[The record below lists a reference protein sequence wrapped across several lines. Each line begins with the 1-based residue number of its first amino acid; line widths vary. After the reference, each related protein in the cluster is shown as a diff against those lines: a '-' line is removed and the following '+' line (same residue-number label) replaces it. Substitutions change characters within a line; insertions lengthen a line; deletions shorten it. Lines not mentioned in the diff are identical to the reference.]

1 MTTPP
6 LACVILAAGRGTR
19 MKSDTPKLLHPACGR
34 PVLEW
39 TLQAILELG
48 PARTVVVVPPDGDA
62 LRAVLPEG
70 VEAAT
75 QERPLGTGDAARS
88 ARAALAGFDG
98 DILVMN
104 GDHPLTDPAS
114 LRELAAQR
122 AASAAAAA
130 VLTFD
135 AHPHDRRRLRPHRPR
150 PGGRRRADRRAARHD
165 ALSSAS
171 SPR

>member
-39 TLQAILELG
+39 TLRAILELG

-70 VEAAT
+70 SRRPPRSGRWAPATRPAA
-75 QERPLGTGDAARS
+75 PA
-88 ARAALAGFDG
+88 
-98 DILVMN
+98 
-104 GDHPLTDPAS
+104 PPWPAS
-114 LRELAAQR
+114 TAT
-122 AASAAAAA
+122 SW
-130 VLTFD
+130 
-135 AHPHDRRRLRPHRPR
+135 
-150 PGGRRRADRRAARHD
+150 
-165 ALSSAS
+165 S
-171 SPR
+171 